1 MPALSAGFSA
11 LEPPPPPALAVELV
25 GVMATAEGVV
35 VALAGE
41 REEGSVFAESAL
53 VLKETERFATGVAI
67 VALRV

>member
-1 MPALSAGFSA
+1 
-11 LEPPPPPALAVELV
+11 
-25 GVMATAEGVV
+25 MATAEGVV